1 MTEVKSFTSTN
12 KFRLEKIPAYNTPV
26 RQEVKKTRKGVFLF
40 LRRRKEDSSSRF
52 AWSDSEKKDTT
63 KRYPF

>member
-26 RQEVKKTRKGVFLF
+26 RQEVKKTRKGVFYF
-40 LRRRKEDSSSRF
+40 FEEEARIRAQGSHG
-52 AWSDSEKKDTT
+52 AIAKKG
-63 KRYPF
+63 YH